1 MMIYVKNT
9 YKPMRKSKKRIDQSK
24 RPTKA
29 KIIPVETHFNVVA
42 SGVVHRETPQYK
54 SLDTHAGSTAK
65 KQTQEYTGTNMLGI
79 GQLHKSNSVPV
90 FRKEDAEDQAKMR
103 RN

>member
-1 MMIYVKNT
+1 MMIYVKNS

-42 SGVVHRETPQYK
+42 SGIVHRETPQYK

-65 KQTQEYTGTNMLGI
+65 KPIQEYTGTNMLGI

-90 FRKEDAEDQAKMR
+90 FRQQDAEDQAKMR

>member
-1 MMIYVKNT
+1 MIYVKNT
-9 YKPMRKSKKRIDQSK
+9 YKPMRKSKKRVDVSK

-29 KIIPVETHFNVVA
+29 KIIPVETHFNPVA
-42 SGVVHRETPQYK
+42 SGMLHRETPQYQ
-54 SLDTHAGSTAK
+54 SLDTRAGSTTK
-65 KQTQEYTGTNMLGI
+65 KERQEYTGTNMLGI

-90 FRKEDAEDQAKMR
+90 FRKQDAEDQAKMR

>member
-9 YKPMRKSKKRIDQSK
+9 YKPMRKSKKRVDQSK

-29 KIIPVETHFNVVA
+29 KIIPTEKHFNVVA
-42 SGVVHRETPQYK
+42 SGVVHRVTPEFK
-54 SLDTHAGSTAK
+54 SLDTGAGTTSK
-65 KQTQEYTGTNMLGI
+65 KESQEYTGTNMLGI

>member
-9 YKPMRKSKKRIDQSK
+9 YKPMRKSKKRVDPTK

-29 KIIPVETHFNVVA
+29 KLIPVETHFNVVA
-42 SGVVHRETPQYK
+42 SGIIHRETPQYQ
-54 SLDTHAGSTAK
+54 SLDTGAGSTTK
-65 KQTQEYTGTNMLGI
+65 KPTQEYTGTNMLGI

-90 FRKEDAEDQAKMR
+90 FRQQDAEDQAKMR

>member
-9 YKPMRKSKKRIDQSK
+9 YKPMRKSKKRVDQSK

-42 SGVVHRETPQYK
+42 SGIVPRETPQYK

-65 KQTQEYTGTNMLGI
+65 KPILSPLVYFFRLMMICGI
-79 GQLHKSNSVPV
+79 SPTSTIPV
-90 FRKEDAEDQAKMR
+90 TFL
-103 RN
+103 